1 MSEFQAALLKKFQ
14 DHRVVFWYDE
24 KNELREQFDELD
36 ISGIEK
42 IHVTGNEFQV
52 KYQVNVTNP
61 KTQHLLYFSAPK
73 PANEENWLLDME
85 LMHTIFHTDQES
97 MILQEI
103 GLEQYFKE
111 LVANH
116 IEYFKSKWR
125 ISKLRALIKKDDDYR
140 EIKEKM
146 LAVTFGSEHIGWASF
161 IHAHAL
167 AFTNANDK
175 VDQELVRFNLHEY
188 YWQEIKTRYQYQS
201 ESPAIYD
208 FLIDVF
214 SKILRVENR
223 LEKTSDSQLLISL
236 WKDSLKYRDSFA
248 KISDKIAYDLD
259 IESTLE
265 GKSLLHLENDDLFQL
280 SDMKIIQLLTDGIIN
295 RELSHEK
302 VIGFTK
308 LRHNKFW
315 YSEFKHFY
323 ESIDYASEIISL
335 IQKYENLKF
344 ESWDSGVKEYS
355 DNLFQIDL
363 LYRKFIWSYQKTNQ
377 NMILFDVS
385 EKVEKM
391 YSNDWLLN
399 VNNNWQVIVDNL
411 ELWPSKDYH
420 AQSKLFDN
428 HIKSYIDQ
436 KLRLFIIISD
446 GLRFECGYELSK
458 MLHAENRYDAN
469 IDYMVTGIPSYTQ
482 MGMASMLPHKQ
493 MTLKENSE
501 LILLDG
507 QTSSGI
513 KPRRKILD
521 KIPGIRATAVSS
533 EDIMKMNSA
542 TEGRKFVK
550 DHDLIYIY
558 HDRIDDTGDEIT
570 SEAKVFDA
578 VDDELEYLVGLIKK
592 ISNMNGQHML
602 VTSDHGFI
610 YQNQPLEDSDFTDA
624 KITGDIWKE
633 KRRYVIGTNLEAES
647 SVKKFTSKQVGL
659 EGDVDI
665 LIPKSINRIRKRGS
679 GSRYTHGG
687 SSLQEIVI
695 PLIKISKGRQDTV
708 SKVGIDIIQTTD
720 RITTNILAISF
731 IQTDLVTDSIL
742 SREMRAGIY
751 SSDNELLSDLMT
763 YNFDISQGRE
773 RQREVKHR
781 FTLNSQVIGKYKN
794 KRVFLVLEEPIDGTS
809 KWKKYKK
816 FGYNMNISFTNDFDE
831 F

>member
-1 MSEFQAALLKKFQ
+1 MNEFRAALLKKFQ

-385 EKVEKM
+385 EKAEKM

-399 VNNNWQVIVDNL
+399 VNNNWQVIVDKL
-411 ELWPSKDYH
+411 ELWPSKGYH

-513 KPRRKILD
+513 
-521 KIPGIRATAVSS
+521 
-533 EDIMKMNSA
+533 
-542 TEGRKFVK
+542 
-550 DHDLIYIY
+550 
-558 HDRIDDTGDEIT
+558 
-570 SEAKVFDA
+570 
-578 VDDELEYLVGLIKK
+578 
-592 ISNMNGQHML
+592 
-602 VTSDHGFI
+602 
-610 YQNQPLEDSDFTDA
+610 
-624 KITGDIWKE
+624 
-633 KRRYVIGTNLEAES
+633 
-647 SVKKFTSKQVGL
+647 
-659 EGDVDI
+659 
-665 LIPKSINRIRKRGS
+665 
-679 GSRYTHGG
+679 
-687 SSLQEIVI
+687 
-695 PLIKISKGRQDTV
+695 
-708 SKVGIDIIQTTD
+708 
-720 RITTNILAISF
+720 
-731 IQTDLVTDSIL
+731 
-742 SREMRAGIY
+742 
-751 SSDNELLSDLMT
+751 
-763 YNFDISQGRE
+763 
-773 RQREVKHR
+773 
-781 FTLNSQVIGKYKN
+781 
-794 KRVFLVLEEPIDGTS
+794 
-809 KWKKYKK
+809 
-816 FGYNMNISFTNDFDE
+816 
-831 F
+831 